1 MTWTATEVKPLLQG
15 PGTKQAIVL
24 ITADNSYAG
33 GGGETV
39 DLSVIF
45 PNEVYGG
52 TPIEDN
58 AQGGYK
64 MTYDLAAS
72 GAPATGKVIAYTG
85 DYDPAA
91 DSPLVEADGATDL
104 SAVCTGRWMFWG
116 Y

>member
-1 MTWTATEVKPLLQG
+1 MAWTAAEVKRTIQG
-15 PGTKQAIVL
+15 PGMVQAIVDV
-24 ITADNSYAG
+24 TADASYAG
-33 GGGETV
+33 GGGETL
-39 DLSVIF
+39 DLSAIF

-52 TPIEDN
+52 TPIDDN

-91 DSPLVEADGATDL
+91 DSPLVEADAATNL
-104 SAVCTGRWMFWG
+104 SAVCSGRWVFWG